1 MPSHR
6 HDFSTLGFIMLILG
20 GYFIFALLIYIPNM
34 GGGGLRLP
42 QNMLCWI
49 AMQLITLTGGFY
61 AIRCKKLKWNLPL
74 LAFTAGAALMMV
86 PFLWSGREIAVYAL
100 PRFAGLWGGILFYLA
115 LLQIPLQ
122 PSHKKQ
128 LVILL
133 AVSAG
138 LQSLLACWQL
148 LVITPDNLMEF
159 MPGVR
164 PYGIFQQTNVL
175 ASFIA
180 TGFACVMWLLFK
192 VKIWRG
198 AILLLIVS
206 AVFAGLLDLLQSRA
220 GIVGMVMYTLF
231 VCTIRY
237 RPHLK
242 GVFTAWI
249 AVIVLTVSL
258 IHLLKFYGLGG
269 QFLQLLGTENKEGSN
284 TERLMI
290 LKTTFQMILEHP
302 LSGWGYGSYEFNLP
316 RVALDRFHHIF
327 GQNIDHAH
335 NEVLFEWAEGGLF
348 AVVGMLC
355 IAAGYLSLFR
365 RYAPGKKALWGLAI
379 PIAFHL
385 MVEYPLLLSV
395 PHWMTLLLI
404 CRLATPE
411 RITSVNGRRSGAR
424 WVMPLT
430 ATAGLLFMLTGLQ
443 TGTALTQFER
453 GGMQDFSVASRVV
466 NPWIQWERWQYDQHM
481 ALLVGYNQTRDL
493 ALLDEYARWGIVY
506 LQHKNDFRVYLS
518 LVQINKILPDALRSR
533 WLRNAWNAYY
543 RGAAGSERQDKRLM
557 H

>member
-1 MPSHR
+1 
-6 HDFSTLGFIMLILG
+6 MLILW
-20 GYFIFALLIYIPNM
+20 GYFVFALVIYIPNM

-42 QNMLCWI
+42 QNILCWV
-49 AMQLITLTGGFY
+49 AMQLIILMGGFY
-61 AIRCKKLKWNLPL
+61 ALSHKQLKWNLPL

-86 PFLWSGREIAVYAL
+86 PFLWSGQEAFLYAL

-133 AVSAG
+133 IVSAG

-148 LVITPDNLMEF
+148 RVITPDNLMEF
-159 MPGVR
+159 MPGMR

-180 TGFACVMWLLFK
+180 TGFACVVWLLFK
-192 VKIWRG
+192 VKSWRG
-198 AILLLIVS
+198 AITLLMLS

-220 GIVGMVMYTLF
+220 GIVGMLVYTLF
-231 VCTIRY
+231 ICIVRY
-237 RPHLK
+237 RPRLR

-249 AVIVLTVSL
+249 AVVAVTLSV

-269 QFLQLLGTENKEGSN
+269 QFLQLLGTVNKEGTN
-284 TERLMI
+284 TERVII
-290 LKTTFQMILEHP
+290 LKATYQMILEHP

-316 RVALDRFHHIF
+316 RVALDHFHHIF

-335 NEVLFEWAEGGLF
+335 NEVLFEWAEGGMF
-348 AVVGMLC
+348 AVVGMMC

-365 RYAPGKKALWGLAI
+365 RYAPCKKALWGLAI

-404 CRLATPE
+404 CRLTTPE
-411 RITSVNGRRSGAR
+411 RMASVNDRRSGAG
-424 WVMPLT
+424 WLLPVT
-430 ATAGLLFMLTGLQ
+430 ALMGLLFMVTGLQ
-443 TGTALTQFER
+443 TGTTLTQFER
-453 GGMQDFSVASRVV
+453 GKMQDFTAASRVV
-466 NPWIQWERWQYDQHM
+466 NPWIQWDRWQYDKHT
-481 ALLVGYNQTRDL
+481 ALLMRYNQTRNI
-493 ALLDEYARWGIVY
+493 ALLEEYARWAIVY
-506 LQHKNDFRVYLS
+506 LQHKNDFRVYLG
-518 LVQINKILPDALRSR
+518 LAQINRMLPETSRSQ
-533 WLRNAWNAYY
+533 WLKDAWNTYY
-543 RGAAGSERQDKRLM
+543 RGAAGIEQQDKRLLQ
-557 H
+557 